1 MKTRKLILFRLG
13 RTIALLGLFALW
25 GAPVFADLVPQP
37 NNKRS
42 SLVDNNRQGIRDNEF
57 AAMIK
62 SLLIKNGQN
71 NTRDAKFLFQQC
83 FGGGMLDNIQAA
95 LGNTVKWVG
104 GSAARHDEVAHAF
117 AGGTFAIGYWT
128 QALAPEMNKD
138 QTLLT
143 GIDNANK
150 AIKPVKET
158 GQSISANNGSTI
170 TLKDPGA
177 ASHHAILWGGQAD
190 SGAHTTNIERIRQAL
205 INQWGPTGQNV
216 TITTLFRDG
225 QKDFKGDKLPAEWNA
240 KAATKANLQQAF
252 TDLAGKMNPNEQ
264 FLFYST
270 GHGSLTTA
278 LLDAPKQIPGQTV
291 DVEFFDLF
299 PGELE
304 GMAFQLDNEP
314 MLSLSYS
321 ELIDPAG
328 VYFNNSFLGTLDPGF
343 SFREFLVPEYL
354 IGLQNE
360 VRIDNFS
367 GHDFLLEGKEFY
379 TGAIDLVIVPE
390 PGSFL
395 LFTVGI
401 IGLGFKLR
409 PRRRQGVP

>member
-1 MKTRKLILFRLG
+1 MEIRKRMGFRWG
-13 RTIALLGLFALW
+13 RTIAICGLLALW
-25 GAPVFADLVPQP
+25 AAPVFADLAPQP

-42 SLVDNNRQGIRDNEF
+42 SLVDNNRQGIRDSEF
-57 AAMIK
+57 AALVK
-62 SLLIKNGQN
+62 NLLIKNGQT

-83 FGGGMLDNIQAA
+83 FGGGMLDDIKTA
-95 LGNTVKWVG
+95 LGTTVKWVG
-104 GSAARHDEVAHAF
+104 GSAAKHDECAHVF
-117 AGGTFAIGYWT
+117 AGGNFAIGFWT
-128 QALAPEMNKD
+128 QSLTPEMNKD

-177 ASHHAILWGGQAD
+177 TSHHAILWGGQAD
-190 SGAHTTNIERIRQAL
+190 SGGHTTNVDRVRKAL
-205 INQWGPTGQNV
+205 ISQWGPTGQNV

-225 QKDFKGDKLPAEWNA
+225 QKDFKGDNLPAEWNA

-252 TDLAGKMNPNEQ
+252 ADLANKMNPNEQ
-264 FLFYST
+264 FFFYST

-278 LLDAPKQIPGQTV
+278 LLDAPKQIPSKTV
-291 DVEFFDLF
+291 DIELFDLF

-304 GMAFQLDNEP
+304 GMAVQPDNEP
-314 MLSLSYS
+314 ILSISYS
-321 ELIDPAG
+321 ELIDPVG
-328 VYFNNSFLGTLDPGF
+328 VYFNNSFLGMLDPGF
-343 SFREFLVPEYL
+343 SFREFFVPEYL

-367 GHDFLLEGKEFY
+367 GHDFILDDKQFY
-379 TGAIDLVIVPE
+379 TGAIDLLPVPE
-390 PGSFL
+390 PGSL
-395 LFTVGI
+395 ALFAVGLM
-401 IGLGFKLR
+401 GLGFKR
-409 PRRRQGVP
+409 TRRILEGL